1 VDAPDLRFKP
11 ERVTLYCTWRP
22 SALTTGLHGQ
32 VLYTHTHTHAQ
43 REQEKERERNAISD
57 VTEPLRPRS
66 ETDSR
71 LSDRS
76 VTTMVTVTQQQQQQ
90 HGGRCSHASL
100 IIAIAHLHPHR
111 HYYYH
116 H

>member
-1 VDAPDLRFKP
+1 MDAPDLRFKP

-76 VTTMVTVTQQQQQQ
+76 VTMVTVTQQQQQQ